1 MSRDTDGTILALLK
15 DPKTKDKG
23 FTLFMDT
30 YKERIYWFIRR
41 LVVSHEDAED
51 VLQETFINVYR
62 FADSFKAES
71 GVYTWLYKIAT
82 RECIAHFR
90 KQKKKEFIVDKL
102 TREIEDNLIPNET
115 VDENIIIRKFQKAV
129 LRLPEKQKI
138 VFNMRYYNELSYDEM
153 SIVLNTSVNALKT
166 NYHYATEKIK
176 KYINNF

>member
-23 FTLFMDT
+23 FTLFMDI

-115 VDENIIIRKFQKAV
+115 LDENIIIRKFQEAV